1 MVALNISGAKLQ
13 IWSRHTISLE
23 DSIWQSKIKIFA
35 SGVNETF
42 VKFVGPQP
50 QKETLKL
57 PVQKLDQ
64 QVKCGSK
71 KFQNELIILTSLR
84 QVLLMLKLFVV
95 LTVLHIQKKQLA
107 MTVQRFLDR

>member
-1 MVALNISGAKLQ
+1 M
-13 IWSRHTISLE
+13 
-23 DSIWQSKIKIFA
+23 
-35 SGVNETF
+35 
-42 VKFVGPQP
+42 
-50 QKETLKL
+50 KL

-71 KFQNELIILTSLR
+71 KIQKKLIVLTYLH

-107 MTVQRFLDR
+107 MTVQRFLDRLKPEVPLSMLGPWVSVEVNWVLEVP